1 MQKIFKRELYQAQIA
16 LIVAIILQFVVW
28 KINHHLFQSQYL
40 IILAEIILLVA
51 ISLLSYSQTAHG
63 KKISRTSAF
72 LLLGVLSV
80 GNILSLVLIL
90 SLLVSGESGISGLG
104 LLSSAIAIFLTNI
117 IVFAL
122 LYWEV
127 DSPGLTAKRWT
138 KHDQNFLFVQQ
149 KSQTLYPG
157 WVPEFFDYL
166 YMSITN
172 AINFA
177 PADVKPLTRSA
188 KLLMAVQALISV
200 FTLAL
205 LVARAVNI
213 LD

>member
-1 MQKIFKRELYQAQIA
+1 MKQVFKRELYQAQIA
-16 LIVAIILQFVVW
+16 LCVAILLQFIVW
-28 KINHHLFQSQYL
+28 RINHHLFQSQYL
-40 IILAEIILLVA
+40 IILVEIILLVA
-51 ISLLSYSQTAHG
+51 VSFLAGFRTAH
-63 KKISRTSAF
+63 SRRVSRSSAF
-72 LLLGVLSV
+72 LLLGVLSL
-80 GNILSLVLIL
+80 GNILSLIIVLSMLI
-90 SLLVSGESGISGLG
+90 SGSTEISGIG

-122 LYWEV
+122 WYWEV
-127 DSPGLTAKRWT
+127 DSPGLTLKKWSR
-138 KHDQNFLFVQQ
+138 HDQDFLFLQQ
-149 KSQTLYPG
+149 RNPSYYPN
-157 WVPEFFDYL
+157 WEPEFFDYL
-166 YMSITN
+166 YISITT

-177 PADVKPLTRSA
+177 PADVKPITRSA